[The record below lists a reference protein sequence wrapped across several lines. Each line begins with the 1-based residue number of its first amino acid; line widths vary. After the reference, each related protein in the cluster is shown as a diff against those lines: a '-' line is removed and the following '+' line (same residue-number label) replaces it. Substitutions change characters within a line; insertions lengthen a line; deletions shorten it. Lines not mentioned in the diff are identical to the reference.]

1 MIESYVGEILVHAL
15 LLLDKSVVAAA
26 AAMYQEVTSTLMS
39 LLMKA
44 GLSLNVL
51 WHGTSKPLPCVVDLF
66 HVRDALNCILH
77 LFGLLRMAQGSAS
90 VECVHWHSKLI
101 TACGRVNQLCIKGC
115 IM

>member
-1 MIESYVGEILVHAL
+1 
-15 LLLDKSVVAAA
+15 
-26 AAMYQEVTSTLMS
+26 MS
-39 LLMKA
+39 LLMKV

-51 WHGTSKPLPCVVDLF
+51 WHGTSKPLRRVVDLF

-77 LFGLLRMAQGSAS
+77 LFGLLRAVKMAQGSAS